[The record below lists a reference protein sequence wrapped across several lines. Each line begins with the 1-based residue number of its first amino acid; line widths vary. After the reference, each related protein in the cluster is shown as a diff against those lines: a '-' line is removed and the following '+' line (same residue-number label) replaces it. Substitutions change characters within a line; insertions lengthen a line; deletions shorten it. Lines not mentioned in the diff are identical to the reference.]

1 MLRTLVSL
9 QVIALSLADRSRRR
23 LSADGGQSTAEYA
36 LVLVGAAGVALLLI
50 AWATKTDKVG
60 RLLNFV
66 LDDVLAKAK

>member
-1 MLRTLVSL
+1 
-9 QVIALSLADRSRRR
+9 
-23 LSADGGQSTAEYA
+23 
-36 LVLVGAAGVALLLI
+36 VALLLI